1 VQRRHRGR
9 LRAAA
14 SFRVLLR
21 AWNDSVGAY
30 SNMHWNPA
38 YAGFQDS
45 DIAIT
50 RNPNWEMMMG
60 KYLIAWLLGVPA
72 IVLVGIYA
80 FTHLV

>member
-1 VQRRHRGR
+1 M
-9 LRAAA
+9 
-14 SFRVLLR
+14 
-21 AWNDSVGAY
+21 GAY
-30 SNMHWNPA
+30 SNIDWSPA

-50 RNPNWEMMMG
+50 CNPTWEMMMG